1 MTDKHKNPMKSG
13 LQSGVTW
20 RRGGR
25 EFGSQALRDPAKLIL
40 LLNASKA
47 LASTTDIDQLLTV
60 IVSELQLVL
69 NCEGAAV
76 VLYDPDRDDFYWRTV
91 QDKDGFLASAREDIR
106 IPKDQGLVG
115 WVFNSGEPAL
125 IHDAAN
131 DPRLYRTVEDKSGFR
146 ARNLDLRSV
155 THQRKEIGSPL
166 RF

>member
-1 MTDKHKNPMKSG
+1 MTDKQRNLMKSR

-76 VLYDPDRDDFYWRTV
+76 VLDDPDRDDFYWRTGTG
-91 QDKDGFLASAREDIR
+91 QGWLSR
-106 IPKDQGLVG
+106 ICQGGYTNPQGPRYG
-115 WVFNSGEPAL
+115 WMG
-125 IHDAAN
+125 I
-131 DPRLYRTVEDKSGFR
+131 
-146 ARNLDLRSV
+146 
-155 THQRKEIGSPL
+155 
-166 RF
+166 